1 MLNMNFG
8 MKVGKF
14 KEIACIEIN
23 MKRVGL
29 EMRIQTVGLLILKK
43 FIPSL
48 ILFYIP

>member
-29 EMRIQTVGLLILKK
+29 EMRIQMVGLLILKK
-43 FIPSL
+43 FIRSL